1 MSDISI
7 DHQIVS
13 GHNLDRAVYKNIQ
26 NIVVRF
32 QGKTDNAL
40 MLNCHFDSVPGS
52 PGASDDIVMCC
63 VMMEI
68 LRVLSK
74 SSEKQ
79 EHSIVFLF
87 NGSEEEDLQAS
98 HGFITKHLWAK
109 DVKAYINLEST
120 GSDGREILFRSG
132 PKHDWLIRLY
142 RQSVPR
148 PFGHSVAEE
157 LFETG
162 VSVCFHISILFLSIS
177 IISGHPISHRFSN
190 IQRRWKY
197 SWS

>member
-1 MSDISI
+1 MLDISI
-7 DHQIVS
+7 DHQVVS
-13 GHNLDRAVYKNIQ
+13 GHNFERSVYKNIQ
-26 NIVVRF
+26 NIVVRY
-32 QGKTDNAL
+32 QGNTDNVL
-40 MLNCHFDSVPGS
+40 MLNCHFDSIAGS

-68 LRVLSK
+68 LRVLSRSVK
-74 SSEKQ
+74 KQ
-79 EHSIVFLF
+79 KHSIIFLF

-98 HGFITKHLWAK
+98 HGFITKHKWAK

-120 GSDGREILFRSG
+120 GSDGREILFRTG

-142 RQSVPR
+142 RKSVPR

-162 VSVCFHISILFLSIS
+162 IIPSATGTFSLRLFQKIRVL
-177 IISGHPISHRFSN
+177 
-190 IQRRWKY
+190 Y
-197 SWS
+197 